1 MHPGWDEFLEK
12 VKLQLAE
19 TFLQEKDE
27 KKQKEK
33 TFRLIHQVTCT
44 AECRGAKRN
53 KILSEE
59 YMRNTC
65 ITCEKIQFR
74 LLNL

>member
-19 TFLQEKDE
+19 TFLQEKDA

-33 TFRLIHQVTCT
+33 YIQIDIIYYIWKYPVQIDKPLTSDHGNKNLWIQHIP
-44 AECRGAKRN
+44 KR
-53 KILSEE
+53 
-59 YMRNTC
+59 
-65 ITCEKIQFR
+65 
-74 LLNL
+74 

>member
-33 TFRLIHQVTCT
+33 YIQINTVSYLY
-44 AECRGAKRN
+44 CRVQRD
-53 KILSEE
+53 
-59 YMRNTC
+59 
-65 ITCEKIQFR
+65 
-74 LLNL
+74 